1 MKYFLK
7 TQSGREFELEIENG
21 HGETYAIHIGD
32 RTIQADFTDVD
43 QLGQHAAILDGRS
56 YAASIE
62 ETDEQHL
69 LVNIAGE
76 TFTIVAQD
84 EREKAADEVA
94 GQGPAKAE
102 VVKASMPGVI
112 ISLAVATGDVL
123 EPGAPVAVLEAMK
136 MQNEV
141 ACQHGGVVEEV
152 LIAAGQSV
160 EANQPLIKLA
170 PAAAE

>member
-1 MKYFLK
+1 MKYFLQ
-7 TQSGREFELEIENG
+7 TQSGREFEIEVENG
-21 HGETYAIHIGD
+21 SADDYSIRVNGREI
-32 RTIQADFTDVD
+32 RADFTDVD
-43 QLGQHAAILDGRS
+43 QLGQHAVILDDRS

-62 ETDEQHL
+62 ERDEQHL

-112 ISLAVATGDVL
+112 VSVAAAVGDVL
-123 EPGAPVAVLEAMK
+123 EQGAPVAVLEAMK

-141 ACQHGGVVEEV
+141 ACLHGGVVEEV
-152 LIAAGQSV
+152 LVAAGESV
-160 EANQPLIKLA
+160 EANQALIRLA
-170 PAAAE
+170 PAAD